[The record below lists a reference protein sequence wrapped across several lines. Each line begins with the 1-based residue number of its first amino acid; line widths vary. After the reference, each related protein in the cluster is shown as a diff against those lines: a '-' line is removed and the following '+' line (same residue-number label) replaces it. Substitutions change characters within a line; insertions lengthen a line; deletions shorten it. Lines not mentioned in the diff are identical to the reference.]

1 VAEYIGV
8 SMFIP
13 HNMRAVDR
21 LFENLMREF
30 DVSTPLKAVDKL
42 FPKEGASVKMYKMTP
57 QEYEYQ
63 KCGECGTLHLV
74 EKENEPD
81 SDKMA

>member
-1 VAEYIGV
+1 
-8 SMFIP
+8 MFIGQQ
-13 HNMRAVDR
+13 MRAMDR
-21 LFENLMREF
+21 LFENMMREF
-30 DVSTPLKAVDKL
+30 DAPTPLKAVDKM

-57 QEYEYQ
+57 TEYEYK

-74 EKENEPD
+74 EKEENESD